1 MDLRTIKEKISSYA
15 NMNEFL
21 ADVRLMFQ
29 NCSIFNRVCYNFLFF
44 DN

>member
-1 MDLRTIKEKISSYA
+1 MDLRTIKEKIKSYA

-29 NCSIFNRVCYNFLFF
+29 NCATFNRVCVN
-44 DN
+44 